1 MRNGAGQWAVFG
13 PSWMDGLCV
22 AEKLTIVAQLSGVP
36 SIAQF
41 WRGQIEDMILLA
53 DIFTDFQSPESTVRL
68 K

>member
-1 MRNGAGQWAVFG
+1 
-13 PSWMDGLCV
+13 MDGLCV